1 MRIQIDIN
9 IPDHLTKA
17 EVLEIVH
24 DGLGKYI
31 GNYDTG
37 DSDLLDEKAVCEA
50 LATAVAMERNME
62 ASDKRRLKGIGIG

>member
-17 EVLEIVH
+17 RALEIIH
-24 DGLGKYI
+24 DGLQAYI
-31 GNYDTG
+31 GN
-37 DSDLLDEKAVCEA
+37 SRRPANMIDEKTILEA
-50 LATAVAMERNME
+50 LGLGAALERNKE